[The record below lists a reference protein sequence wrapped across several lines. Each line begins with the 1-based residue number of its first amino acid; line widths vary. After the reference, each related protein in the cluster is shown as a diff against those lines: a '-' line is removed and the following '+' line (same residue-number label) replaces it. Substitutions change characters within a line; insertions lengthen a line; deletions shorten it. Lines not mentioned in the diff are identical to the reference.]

1 MQTSGLLHH
10 LSWQWNKS
18 KITTHQRSEATVP
31 CLRQTDWP
39 GLAWPNMTIHISYA
53 HLKGQTS
60 AFHFLFL
67 QWPHPWAVASTDT
80 PLASVFGCH
89 ETLDRKQCYHPTVLS
104 TPTCFCWMKESSL
117 MFPFQWT
124 WKDAD
129 VRYLVLND
137 SIQWRICTQRYT
149 HCTHTSKKRTHSVNG
164 KNYTFPWSC
173 LFVLKSRL
181 APLTPATRAGLQV
194 VRRVTHHTTII
205 LVLTPSHKMWKWK
218 CQMQFSKRLAYAY
231 VYF

>member
-1 MQTSGLLHH
+1 MQTSGSLHH
-10 LSWQWNKS
+10 LSWQWNKNN
-18 KITTHQRSEATVP
+18 ITMHQRSEATVP

-39 GLAWPNMTIHISYA
+39 GLAWPDMTIHISYA

-104 TPTCFCWMKESSL
+104 TPTCLCWIEESSL
-117 MFPFQWT
+117 MFSFQWT

-137 SIQWRICTQRYT
+137 SIQLENSYT
-149 HCTHTSKKRTHSVNG
+149 VLHTLYPYIQEEDELS
-164 KNYTFPWSC
+164 
-173 LFVLKSRL
+173 
-181 APLTPATRAGLQV
+181 
-194 VRRVTHHTTII
+194 
-205 LVLTPSHKMWKWK
+205 KWK
-218 CQMQFSKRLAYAY
+218 
-231 VYF
+231 